1 MSEKIIEFKS
11 VNKWYGKFH
20 VLKDINLFVNKGE
33 KIIIC
38 GPSGSGKSTC
48 PASPGLAFPSPPFC
62 NVSESRLLCL
72 EMLFLLFMS
81 ASMQL

>member
-33 KIIIC
+33 KII
-38 GPSGSGKSTC
+38 
-48 PASPGLAFPSPPFC
+48 
-62 NVSESRLLCL
+62 LLTNHKNCAIIL
-72 EMLFLLFMS
+72 YN
-81 ASMQL
+81 